1 MDKFG
6 LPEKTYELIKN
17 YLSTVKE
24 IDNIKIFGSRARGN
38 YKPNSDIDL
47 VLFGKDLNEKI
58 ILHIATE
65 LDELPTPYKF
75 DILDYKTIDNENLK
89 NIIDNFSIDF

>member
-1 MDKFG
+1 
-6 LPEKTYELIKN
+6 
-17 YLSTVKE
+17 
-24 IDNIKIFGSRARGN
+24 
-38 YKPNSDIDL
+38 L

-58 ILHIATE
+58 ILHIAAE

>member
-6 LPEKTYELIKN
+6 LPEKTYKLIKN
-17 YLSTVKE
+17 YLSAVKE

-47 VLFGKDLNEKI
+47 VLFGENLNEKI
-58 ILHIATE
+58 LLHVATE